1 MNWISTLKSR
11 IASMVTRASSYWYRD
26 GLHLNIPRH
35 AGKVVTEDEA
45 YTVSAYWCS
54 VRVICESISQM
65 PWRVHERTRRGNR
78 IAETHPADRLLFRS
92 PNPVQDAPA
101 FKELMLRWVLSWG
114 NAYAEIVRDSSARP
128 RSLWPVEPWRVRPY
142 IDGGQV
148 IYEVRQPDGSLVYV
162 PAADM
167 LHFRGMGSELMGWS
181 VINAMARTLGLSAAQ
196 EDSFA
201 AQMENGVRL
210 SGVLVPKDGGT
221 IPDTRIRKLEQQWQ
235 AQNAGA
241 KKHGRVALMAEGLDF
256 HQFSM
261 PNSDAQLLESRQFSV
276 IDICRFMRVPPHKV
290 YDLSRATWSNITHQ
304 SLEFWQDSLGPH
316 ISKLEAQAD
325 RKLISSASNQ
335 YYTALDATAV
345 LRMDPGTR
353 VRYYNGLSQL
363 GAMSPND
370 VREGEGLDSLGPK
383 GDIYTIPA
391 NVQTL
396 DRASQPPEPST
407 PPGPGTPPG
416 GLDSDTDGN
425 GASNN
430 GHHRRIRTT

>member
-1 MNWISTLKSR
+1 MWHWTRQLTSR
-11 IASMVTRASSYWYRD
+11 IAQLAGRFTGGWHTE
-26 GLHLNIPRH
+26 GLRLNIPKH
-35 AGKVVTEDEA
+35 AGKVVTEDVA
-45 YTVSAYWCS
+45 YTVSGYWCS
-54 VRVICESISQM
+54 VRVVCESISQM
-65 PWRVHERTRRGNR
+65 PWRVYEETERGKR
-78 IAETHPADRLLFRS
+78 IANAHPADRLLSRA
-92 PNPVQDAPA
+92 PNPAQDAPA

-114 NAYAEIVRDSSARP
+114 NAYAEIARDSSGRP

-142 IDGGQV
+142 LDRGQV
-148 IYEVRQPDGSLVYV
+148 VYEVRQPGGETVYV
-162 PAADM
+162 PGADM
-167 LHFRGMGSELMGWS
+167 LHFRGMGDQLVGWS

-221 IPDTRIRKLEQQWQ
+221 LPDTKIKRLEEQWQ
-235 AQNAGA
+235 ANNAGA

-276 IDICRFMRVPPHKV
+276 LDICRFMRVPPHKV
-290 YDLSRATWSNITHQ
+290 YDLSRATWNNITHQ

-325 RKLISSASNQ
+325 RKLISSASTR
-335 YYTALDATAV
+335 YYTGLDATAV
-345 LRMDPGTR
+345 LRMDPATR
-353 VRYYNGLSQL
+353 VSYYNGLAGL
-363 GAMSPND
+363 GALSPND
-370 VREGEGLDSLGPK
+370 VRKGEGLDSLGPD

-396 DRASQPPEPST
+396 DRARQPT
-407 PPGPGTPPG
+407 PTAGPGPGTPPG
-416 GLDSDTDGN
+416 GTDDNN
-425 GASNN
+425 GANNN
-430 GHHRRIRTT
+430 GHDRHIRRY